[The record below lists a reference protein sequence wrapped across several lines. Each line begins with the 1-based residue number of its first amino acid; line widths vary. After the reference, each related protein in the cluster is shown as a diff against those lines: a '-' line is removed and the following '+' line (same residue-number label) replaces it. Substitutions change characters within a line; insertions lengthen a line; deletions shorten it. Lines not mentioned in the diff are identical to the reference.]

1 MNPWRRTRSEL
12 AGAWR
17 SVRYDLDKRP
27 GTGPAGPD
35 HEPEQDATSTGMSTF
50 GVPVADELSSGYDPV
65 YERAPRRFAAAGA
78 FGVLAVV
85 GAAGSYFAVVNGLG
99 SLLAEKP
106 AGAEPYPLAAP
117 AAGADATAGMGRGS
131 ARLPDVGTAGTT
143 TTGAPSVLVVPTA
156 TPAQIQA
163 MARPRTPRAAGAPP
177 RRPNAPAPS
186 VPGCDCLVPPVP
198 TPTGPSPTPS
208 PTDSPSA
215 SPAPSDTGSATPAD
229 PVDPTESHEGFV
241 HSRRGRAY

>member
-17 SVRYDLDKRP
+17 SVQYDLDRRP
-27 GTGPAGPD
+27 GTGPAGAD
-35 HEPEQDATSTGMSTF
+35 QKLEQDVTSTGMSTF
-50 GVPVADELSSGYDPV
+50 GVPVADEPGSGFEPV
-65 YERAPRRFAAAGA
+65 YQRAPRRVAAVGA

-117 AAGADATAGMGRGS
+117 VAGAAATAGMGRGS
-131 ARLPDVGTAGTT
+131 ARLPAAETAGAAP
-143 TTGAPSVLVVPTA
+143 TTGAPSVLVVPPTVA
-156 TPAQIQA
+156 AQVQ
-163 MARPRTPRAAGAPP
+163 ARPRTPHGTVGPP
-177 RRPNAPAPS
+177 RRTDAPAPV
-186 VPGCDCLVPPVP
+186 VPGCDCMTPPVP
-198 TPTGPSPTPS
+198 TPTVPTPTPS

-215 SPAPSDTGSATPAD
+215 SPSPTDTGSASPSES
-229 PVDPTESHEGFV
+229 VDPTGSPAGFV
-241 HSRRGRAY
+241 HSRRGRGH

>member
-27 GTGPAGPD
+27 GIAPAGAD
-35 HEPEQDATSTGMSTF
+35 QRLEQDVTSTGLGTF
-50 GVPVADELSSGYDPV
+50 GVPVADELSSGYDPR
-65 YERAPRRFAAAGA
+65 YERAPRRFAAVGA

-117 AAGADATAGMGRGS
+117 AAAAATAGMGRGS
-131 ARLPDVGTAGTT
+131 ARFPAAATTTGATTAATT
-143 TTGAPSVLVVPTA
+143 TTAPSVLVVPTTA
-156 TPAQIQA
+156 PVQVQ
-163 MARPRTPRAAGAPP
+163 ARPRNTVAPP
-177 RRPNAPAPS
+177 RRTNAPAPA
-186 VPGCDCLVPPVP
+186 VPDCDCMTPPVP
-198 TPTGPSPTPS
+198 TPTVPTPTPNPTDSPSVTPS
-208 PTDSPSA
+208 PTDTGSA
-215 SPAPSDTGSATPAD
+215 SPSDSGEPA
-229 PVDPTESHEGFV
+229 ESQ
-241 HSRRGRAY
+241 SWRGWGH

>member
-27 GTGPAGPD
+27 GTGPAGAD

-50 GVPVADELSSGYDPV
+50 GVPVSDELSSGYDPV
-65 YERAPRRFAAAGA
+65 YERAPRRLAAVGA

-131 ARLPDVGTAGTT
+131 ARLPDAGTAGAT
-143 TTGAPSVLVVPTA
+143 TTGPSVLIVPTTA
-156 TPAQIQA
+156 PAQVQA
-163 MARPRTPRAAGAPP
+163 QAQPRTPRGAGVPP
-177 RRPNAPAPS
+177 RRRDAPAPS
-186 VPGCDCLVPPVP
+186 VPGCDCLTPPVP
-198 TPTGPSPTPS
+198 TPTGPTPTPS
-208 PTDSPSA
+208 PTDSPSSSP
-215 SPAPSDTGSATPAD
+215 SPADTGSASPAD
-229 PVDPTESHEGFV
+229 SADPTESPEGFV
-241 HSRRGRAY
+241 HPRRGRGY